1 MDEEPDFVLSHVAH
15 YELPLPDPETP
26 EASLHYEHRAGLKV
40 FHQCCPLIAEL
51 KPSPPRFF
59 AGNTRDVAVLS
70 ALRSAQDDL
79 MEYCSAYFKC
89 NSGAESVIALA
100 GAGPFWIWANILRTN
115 VPEFD
120 WRTKTM
126 AMMTDPKEAIFRD
139 MFGLKHF
146 TLGTLESDLELSRIS
161 QDWIW
166 PTLNDDHYK
175 VVTP

>member
-1 MDEEPDFVLSHVAH
+1 
-15 YELPLPDPETP
+15 
-26 EASLHYEHRAGLKV
+26 
-40 FHQCCPLIAEL
+40 
-51 KPSPPRFF
+51 
-59 AGNTRDVAVLS
+59 
-70 ALRSAQDDL
+70 
-79 MEYCSAYFKC
+79 
-89 NSGAESVIALA
+89 
-100 GAGPFWIWANILRTN
+100 
-115 VPEFD
+115 
-120 WRTKTM
+120 M